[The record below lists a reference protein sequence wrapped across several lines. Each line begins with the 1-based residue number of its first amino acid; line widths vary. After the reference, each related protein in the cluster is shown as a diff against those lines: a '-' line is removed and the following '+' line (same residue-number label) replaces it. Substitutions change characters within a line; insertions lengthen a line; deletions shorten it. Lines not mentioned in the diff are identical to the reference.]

1 MRISP
6 PRAAS
11 TSWHGIRVSLA
22 VTAMCAVSRDA
33 FGQFSASTPPACGK
47 YVLATLAHGCFT
59 CERYAVFPWFAAG
72 GGDQLQ
78 RFFVRCDQSLA
89 SGAVGQRVVV
99 RSGRES
105 DRPKEYSTACGG
117 NSEWSAGHSW
127 RRLRHRFRKLLRPD
141 QFHAGSTQ
149 RNYQWNCSVRVLSR
163 LAHRPAGGAP
173 GRKQHQHISRWLP

>member
-1 MRISP
+1 LRISP

-33 FGQFSASTPPACGK
+33 FDAVLGIDAAGLRQICSRDPRPRLF
-47 YVLATLAHGCFT
+47 YVR
-59 CERYAVFPWFAAG
+59 RYAVFPWFAAG